1 MGLTFSSSKI
11 DTEYLSICHWN
22 ISLSAHNFAKL
33 TQLEAYNSVYEHNF
47 IYLSETFLEL
57 ATPKNLLEI
66 EAYNFVRA
74 DHLNNVKIGG
84 VCIYQKESLSVR
96 AINVPYF
103 NEMLLLD
110 VSQHSVPIA
119 KITRNLTY
127 FCLSLKSFN

>member
-47 IYLSETFLEL
+47 IYLPETFLEL

-84 VCIYQKESLSVR
+84 DCIYQKESLCSSHKR
-96 AINVPYF
+96 TIF
-103 NEMLLLD
+103 
-110 VSQHSVPIA
+110 
-119 KITRNLTY
+119 
-127 FCLSLKSFN
+127 

>member
-1 MGLTFSSSKI
+1 MGLTFSSSKT
-11 DTEYLSICHWN
+11 DTKYLSICHWN

-47 IYLSETFLEL
+47 IYLPETFLEL

-84 VCIYQKESLSVR
+84 DCIYQKESLWSSHKR
-96 AINVPYF
+96 TIF
-103 NEMLLLD
+103 
-110 VSQHSVPIA
+110 
-119 KITRNLTY
+119 
-127 FCLSLKSFN
+127 

>member
-1 MGLTFSSSKI
+1 M
-11 DTEYLSICHWN
+11 
-22 ISLSAHNFAKL
+22 SAHNFAKL
-33 TQLEAYNSVYEHNF
+33 TQLEAYNSVYEYNF

-110 VSQHSVPIA
+110 VNQHIVPVPIA

-127 FCLSLKSFN
+127 FCLTLKSYN